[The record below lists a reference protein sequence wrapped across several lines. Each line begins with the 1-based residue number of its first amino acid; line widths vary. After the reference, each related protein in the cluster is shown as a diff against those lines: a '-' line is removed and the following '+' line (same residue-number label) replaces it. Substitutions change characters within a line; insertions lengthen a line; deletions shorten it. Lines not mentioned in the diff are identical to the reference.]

1 MLKTSM
7 TRDLSHSY
15 ISGVDIKIIDLEK
28 KIRAELQLLTGRKI
42 LDMIKRGMQYY
53 RKVLVF
59 SSHKWDMTKNESK
72 DSGYSII
79 DVMEYIRLSMYK
91 ASLPIYKDK
100 DDDNNDGEI

>member
-1 MLKTSM
+1 
-7 TRDLSHSY
+7 
-15 ISGVDIKIIDLEK
+15 
-28 KIRAELQLLTGRKI
+28 
-42 LDMIKRGMQYY
+42 MQYY

-100 DDDNNDGEI
+100 DDDNNDGEIQLEGKVIESLGEEETGFEQKR